1 MAILGKI
8 RDLGPTALITVIGLA
23 LFAFVFSTGTGD
35 ITDIFDDSNR
45 PPIGIVNGED
55 ILFEDFS
62 AQVNFLERE
71 YNQEGMI
78 AVNNVWNQSLRSE
91 ILKQQFEVSGI
102 KSGKD
107 HIQNILKINPSF
119 NTDQRFLND
128 AGMFDIDKFK
138 DLIVELK
145 TTNPQAYEQWKSQ
158 ESIFELQSNEKI
170 YFDLIKSGINYTQ
183 VDGKNEYSLRN
194 NKVDIEYVYIPF
206 ESVEDSLITYSKSD
220 LKKYINQ
227 NENEFEVEASR
238 DIQYVLFEEKP
249 SLEDENSI
257 KERLSK
263 LLVETKEYNE
273 VSKLEETLPSLT
285 STNNVREFVNEFSE
299 ISFDSIYLP
308 KGSLPV
314 DHANI
319 LFNLDD
325 NQTYGPYLDGDYYKI
340 SRMLDKKIGGS
351 VRASHILLSYE
362 GAQNANPTVSRSK
375 SEAKKEANNVLRKI
389 RKSPE
394 TFTELAFELSDGPSK
409 SRGGDLGFVQEGTM
423 LKPFND
429 FIFSRR
435 IGSTGIVE
443 TDYGFHVVKVVA
455 KDDLVLLASIAEKN
469 LPSDETSD
477 KVFNLATKLEMN
489 LSKNTDL
496 NTIADELNYEIK
508 NVNNIQILDNDFPG
522 LKNQRRVVQWLFL
535 EETSISDFK
544 RFDVANGG
552 YLIAQVSGITEK
564 GLSSVENSSFKILP
578 EVIKSK
584 KADYIISQND
594 NSLSIS
600 EIAKINNTEVK
611 KALALNQ
618 KNATISGAGFE
629 PLVVGYSFGLDLNN
643 ISDFIVGENGVYKLK
658 VIKKDDISND
668 EQSINSNF
676 INSFRNQL
684 INSNRTTVSG
694 NVYQSLKDGAEITDN
709 RSAYY

>member
-1 MAILGKI
+1 MAILGQI
-8 RDLGPTALITVIGLA
+8 RSRSIFLIIVIGLA
-23 LFAFVFSTGTGD
+23 LFAFVISGV
-35 ITDIFDDSNR
+35 FDGKGYQAQE
-45 PPIGIVNGED
+45 PVGVINGED
-55 ILFEDFS
+55 ILIEDFR
-62 AQVNFLERE
+62 AQVDFLERN
-71 YNQEGMI
+71 YNQEGMT

-91 ILKQQFEVSGI
+91 ILKQQFEISGI

-206 ESVEDSLITYSKSD
+206 ESVEDSLITYTKSD

-257 KERLSK
+257 KDRLSK

-351 VRASHILLSYE
+351 VRASHILLSYK

-489 LSKNTDL
+489 LSKNSDL

-508 NVNNIQILDNDFPG
+508 SVNNIQILDNDFPG
-522 LKNQRRVVQWLFL
+522 LKNQRRVVQWLFS
-535 EETSISDFK
+535 EETNISDFK

-629 PLVVGYSFGLDLNN
+629 PIVVGYSFGLYLNN

>member
-1 MAILGKI
+1 MAILGQI
-8 RDLGPTALITVIGLA
+8 RSRSIFLIIVIGLA
-23 LFAFVFSTGTGD
+23 LFAFVISGV
-35 ITDIFDDSNR
+35 FDGKGYQAQE
-45 PPIGIVNGED
+45 PVGIINGED
-55 ILFEDFS
+55 ILIEDFR
-62 AQVNFLERE
+62 AQVDFLERN
-71 YNQEGMI
+71 YNQEGMVAI
-78 AVNNVWNQSLRSE
+78 NNVWNQSLRSE
-91 ILKQQFEVSGI
+91 ILKQQFEKSGI
-102 KSGKD
+102 NSGKD

-119 NTDQRFLND
+119 NTDERFIND

-138 DLIVELK
+138 DLIIELK
-145 TTNPQAYEQWKSQ
+145 TTNPQAYEQWKNQ
-158 ESIFELQSNEKI
+158 ESLFELQSNEQI

-183 VDGKNEYSLRN
+183 VDGKIEYSLRN
-194 NKVDIEYVYIPF
+194 NKLDIEYIHIPF
-206 ESVEDSLITYSKSD
+206 DSVEDSLITYSKSD
-220 LKKYINQ
+220 LKKYISQ
-227 NENEFEVEASR
+227 NESEFKVEASR
-238 DIQYVLFEEKP
+238 NIQYVLFEEKP
-249 SLEDENSI
+249 SLEDENSLRD
-257 KERLSK
+257 RLSK

-273 VSKLEETLPSLT
+273 VSKLEETLPSLK
-285 STNNVREFVNEFSE
+285 STKNIREYVNEFSE

-319 LFNLDD
+319 LFNLDK

-362 GAQNANPTVSRSK
+362 GAQNANPTVKRSK
-375 SEAKKEANNVLRKI
+375 SQAKNEANNVLRKI

-394 TFTELAFELSDGPSK
+394 KFTELAFELSDGPSK

-435 IGSTGIVE
+435 VGSTGIVE

-489 LSKNTDL
+489 LSKNNDL
-496 NTIADELNYEIK
+496 NSIANEFNYEVK
-508 NVNNIQILDNDFPG
+508 TVNNIQILDNDFPG
-522 LKNQRRVVQWLFL
+522 LKNQRRVVQWLFSKDTNVL
-535 EETSISDFK
+535 DFK
-544 RFDVANGG
+544 RFDIANGG
-552 YLIAQVSGITEK
+552 YLIAQVTGIVEK
-564 GLSSVENSSFKILP
+564 GLASVENSSFKILP

-584 KADYIISQND
+584 KANYIISNND
-594 NSLSIS
+594 NSLSIQ
-600 EIAKINNTEVK
+600 EISKNNNIEIK

-618 KNATISGAGFE
+618 KNATISEAGFE
-629 PLVVGYSFGLDLNN
+629 PLVVGYSFGLDLNST
-643 ISDFIVGENGVYKLK
+643 SDFIIGENGVYKLR
-658 VIKKDDISND
+658 VIKKD
-668 EQSINSNF
+668 EINIDDSSVNFSF
-676 INSFRNQL
+676 INSYRNQL

-694 NVYQSLKDGAEITDN
+694 NVFQSLKDGAEIIDN